1 MTINHPRSEIELD
14 FESARRVLCRANA
27 FVLANLLQ
35 IAGVSGLREGDHEDD
50 YFLEVPA
57 RRRHGI
63 GARITPLEYLALMRF
78 DVGLG
83 VMPIP
88 SKETTTT
95 L

>member
-1 MTINHPRSEIELD
+1 MTINDPRSDIELD

-27 FVLANLLQ
+27 FVLAKLPQ
-35 IAGVSGLREGDHEDD
+35 IADVSRLREGDHEDD

-57 RRRHGI
+57 RCRHDI
-63 GARITPLEYLALMRF
+63 GVLITPLEYLALMRF
-78 DVGLG
+78 DVGLR

-88 SKETTTT
+88 SKETKTT